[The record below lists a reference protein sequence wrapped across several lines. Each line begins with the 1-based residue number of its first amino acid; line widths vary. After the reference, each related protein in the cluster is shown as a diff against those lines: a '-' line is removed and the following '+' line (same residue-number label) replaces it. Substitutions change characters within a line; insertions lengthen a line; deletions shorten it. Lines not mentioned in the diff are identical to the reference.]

1 MPLPHTGDKDHARA
15 VGASIVGGGARP
27 FSERVDLFFPETE
40 PDSDEAGE
48 FVSDTASL
56 PSERDTSGSTT
67 EDVYTDGP
75 TGSDTED
82 LA

>member
-1 MPLPHTGDKDHARA
+1 MPLPRTGGKDHARA
-15 VGASIVGGGARP
+15 VDASIVGDGVRP
-27 FSERVDLFFPETE
+27 ISGRVDLFIPETE
-40 PDSDEAGE
+40 PDSDEAGD